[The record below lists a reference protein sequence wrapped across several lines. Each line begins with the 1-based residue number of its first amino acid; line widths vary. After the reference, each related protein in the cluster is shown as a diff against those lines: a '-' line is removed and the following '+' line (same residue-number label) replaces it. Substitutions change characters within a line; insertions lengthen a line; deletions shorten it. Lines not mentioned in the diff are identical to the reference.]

1 VKAIIVSLVVS
12 SAALAAGAVVSA
24 EALPADF
31 VKLAKREIALAK
43 KTNPEMF
50 EAVAA
55 TRSQMGRL
63 DARKRGRFAP
73 VTTQLASLG
82 PQATWALV
90 DALVFDGA
98 IDASLPRSAHVA
110 WQGGLL
116 EALGRT
122 QDARVEPL
130 LTAAL
135 RRADLEPEV
144 VRSATEGLGLLGTDS
159 ALATLTA
166 LASTPGARREAM
178 LAGLGACRRLGMA
191 EFLARALAAA
201 TTDTERLAL
210 VKALSQVGNAWALST
225 PTGAPAPAEV
235 PKLRA
240 VAAGALVK
248 LYARSR
254 DTVRKQAGDAIL
266 IVAAPETPELLA
278 QVRALDPAA
287 VDGLSQRFLAQPR

>member
-1 VKAIIVSLVVS
+1 
-12 SAALAAGAVVSA
+12 
-24 EALPADF
+24 
-31 VKLAKREIALAK
+31 
-43 KTNPEMF
+43 
-50 EAVAA
+50 
-55 TRSQMGRL
+55 
-63 DARKRGRFAP
+63 
-73 VTTQLASLG
+73 
-82 PQATWALV
+82 
-90 DALVFDGA
+90 
-98 IDASLPRSAHVA
+98 
-110 WQGGLL
+110 
-116 EALGRT
+116 
-122 QDARVEPL
+122 
-130 LTAAL
+130 
-135 RRADLEPEV
+135 
-144 VRSATEGLGLLGTDS
+144 
-159 ALATLTA
+159 
-166 LASTPGARREAM
+166 
-178 LAGLGACRRLGMA
+178 MA